1 MAHQEVRDMAI
12 LEDGRWDGKIFD
24 GEWTE
29 GSGEPITVLNPA
41 SEAVLGHVGAAT
53 PEDVYRAA
61 SAASSAQQSW
71 AALKPTERAAVLR
84 RAGQLFEEHAAEVV
98 DWVVRE
104 TGAIQPKAGMEA
116 HVAAQECFEASALPT
131 HAKGQVLASDDPHWS
146 LARRLPAGVV
156 SVISPFNFP
165 LILSIR
171 SVAPALAL
179 GNAVLLKPD
188 PRTPVT
194 GGALIA
200 RIFEEAG
207 LPEGVLHVLP
217 GGGDAGA
224 AAVDAPEV
232 RIVSFTGSTEAGR
245 HVGAAGAQHLKR
257 THLEL
262 GGNNAM
268 IVLPSADLDLAASVG
283 AMGTF
288 FHQGQVCMTTG
299 RHIVHRDV
307 YEEYVQRLADK
318 ADALVVGDP
327 SEGQVHL
334 GPIIDEK
341 QLKSVDSKVQES
353 VIAGA
358 TIRAGATHDGL
369 FYRPTVLTDLTPEM
383 PAWNQEIFGPVAPV
397 IAVSSVDE
405 AVALANA
412 SEYALSL
419 SILGEVGEAMK
430 VADRVT
436 AGKIHIN
443 EMTVMDEATAPMG
456 GMKASGTGAHFGG
469 ADANVEAFT
478 ELQWVTLSPD
488 IPQYPF

>member
-1 MAHQEVRDMAI
+1 MAI
-12 LEDGRWDGKIFD
+12 LEDERWSGKLFD
-24 GEWTE
+24 GDWTD
-29 GSGEPITVLNPA
+29 GAGEPIEVRNPA
-41 SEAVLGHVGAAT
+41 TDEVIARVGSAAPADVYEAAT
-53 PEDVYRAA
+53 
-61 SAASSAQQSW
+61 AASSAQVAW
-71 AALKPTERAAVLR
+71 AGMKPTERAAVLR
-84 RAGQLFEEHAAEVV
+84 RAGQLFEENSAEIV

-131 HAKGQVLASDDPHWS
+131 HVKGQVLASDEPHWS
-146 LARRLPAGVV
+146 LARRVPSGVV

-188 PRTPVT
+188 PRTPVS
-194 GGALIA
+194 GGVLIA
-200 RIFEEAG
+200 RVLEEAG
-207 LPEGVLHVLP
+207 LPQGVLHVLP

-232 RIVSFTGSTEAGR
+232 RVVSFTGSTAAGR
-245 HVGAAGAQHLKR
+245 HVGAAGAQQLKR

-262 GGNNAM
+262 GGNNAVV
-268 IVLPSADLDLAASVG
+268 VLPSADLDLAVGVG
-283 AMGTF
+283 AMGSF

-307 YEEYVQRLADK
+307 YEEYVERLAVK
-318 ADALVVGDP
+318 AESLVVGDP
-327 SEGQVHL
+327 SQGQVHL
-334 GPIIDEK
+334 GPVIDEK
-341 QLKSVDSKVQES
+341 QLKAVDSVVQES

-358 TIRAGATHDGL
+358 SIRAGATHDGL
-369 FYRPTVLTDLTPEM
+369 FYRPTVLADLTPEM
-383 PAWNQEIFGPVAPV
+383 PAWKQEIFGPVAPV
-397 IAVSSVDE
+397 IAVSSADE

-419 SILGEVGEAMK
+419 SVLGEVGEAMGL
-430 VADRVT
+430 ADRIH
-436 AGKIHIN
+436 AGKVHIN

-456 GMKASGTGAHFGG
+456 GVKASGTGAHFGG
-469 ADANVEAFT
+469 AEANIEAFT
-478 ELQWVTLSPD
+478 ELQWITISPE
-488 IPQYPF
+488 IPTYPF

>member
-1 MAHQEVRDMAI
+1 MAI

-61 SAASSAQQSW
+61 YVASSAQQSW

-116 HVAAQECFEASALPT
+116 HVAAEECFEASALPT

-146 LARRLPAGVV
+146 
-156 SVISPFNFP
+156 
-165 LILSIR
+165 
-171 SVAPALAL
+171 LAL

-288 FHQGQVCMTTG
+288 FHQ
-299 RHIVHRDV
+299 
-307 YEEYVQRLADK
+307 
-318 ADALVVGDP
+318 
-327 SEGQVHL
+327 
-334 GPIIDEK
+334 
-341 QLKSVDSKVQES
+341 
-353 VIAGA
+353 
-358 TIRAGATHDGL
+358 
-369 FYRPTVLTDLTPEM
+369 
-383 PAWNQEIFGPVAPV
+383 
-397 IAVSSVDE
+397 
-405 AVALANA
+405 
-412 SEYALSL
+412 
-419 SILGEVGEAMK
+419 
-430 VADRVT
+430 
-436 AGKIHIN
+436 
-443 EMTVMDEATAPMG
+443 
-456 GMKASGTGAHFGG
+456 
-469 ADANVEAFT
+469 
-478 ELQWVTLSPD
+478 
-488 IPQYPF
+488 

>member
-1 MAHQEVRDMAI
+1 MAI

-24 GEWTE
+24 GSWTE
-29 GSGEPITVLNPA
+29 GSSEPITVLNPA

-61 SAASSAQQSW
+61 TAASSAQQSW

-84 RAGQLFEEHAAEVV
+84 KAGQLFEEHAAEVV

-194 GGALIA
+194 GGVLIA

-307 YEEYVQRLADK
+307 YEDYVQRLADK

-456 GMKASGTGAHFGG
+456 GMKASGTGVHFGG
-469 ADANVEAFT
+469 ADANIEAFT
-478 ELQWVTLSPD
+478 ELQWVTLSPN
-488 IPQYPF
+488 IPQCPF

>member
-1 MAHQEVRDMAI
+1 MAV
-12 LEDGRWDGKIFD
+12 LEDGRWDGKIFVGD
-24 GEWTE
+24 WTE

-61 SAASSAQQSW
+61 TAASSAQRSW

-104 TGAIQPKAGMEA
+104 TGAIHPKAGMEA

-131 HAKGQVLASDDPHWS
+131 HAKGQVLATDDPHWS

-194 GGALIA
+194 GGVLIA

-307 YEEYVQRLADK
+307 YEDY
-318 ADALVVGDP
+318 
-327 SEGQVHL
+327 
-334 GPIIDEK
+334 
-341 QLKSVDSKVQES
+341 
-353 VIAGA
+353 
-358 TIRAGATHDGL
+358 GL
-369 FYRPTVLTDLTPEM
+369 FNFER
-383 PAWNQEIFGPVAPV
+383 
-397 IAVSSVDE
+397 
-405 AVALANA
+405 
-412 SEYALSL
+412 
-419 SILGEVGEAMK
+419 
-430 VADRVT
+430 
-436 AGKIHIN
+436 
-443 EMTVMDEATAPMG
+443 
-456 GMKASGTGAHFGG
+456 GG
-469 ADANVEAFT
+469 A
-478 ELQWVTLSPD
+478 LK
-488 IPQYPF
+488 

>member
-1 MAHQEVRDMAI
+1 MAI
-12 LEDGRWDGKIFD
+12 LDDQRWHGKIYVNGWRD
-24 GEWTE
+24 
-29 GSGEPITVLNPA
+29 GSGDPISVQNPA
-41 SEAVLGHVGAAT
+41 SEAVLGSVGSASPA
-53 PEDVYRAA
+53 DVYDAA
-61 SAASSAQQSW
+61 RQASEAQVAW

-84 RAGQLFEEHAAEVV
+84 KAGQLFEENTEEII

-116 HVAAQECFEASALPT
+116 NVAAQECYEASALPT
-131 HAKGQVLASDDPHWS
+131 HARGEVLASDDPHWS
-146 LARRLPAGVV
+146 FARRVPAGVV
-156 SVISPFNFP
+156 TVISPFNFP

-171 SVAPALAL
+171 SVAPALTL

-188 PRTPVT
+188 PRTPIT
-194 GGALIA
+194 GGVLIA

-207 LPEGVLHVLP
+207 LPAGVLQLLP

-245 HVGAAGAQHLKR
+245 HVGAAGAKHLKR

-268 IVLPSADLDLAASVG
+268 VVLPSADLDLAAGVG
-283 AMGTF
+283 SMGSF

-299 RHIVHRDV
+299 RHIVHEDV
-307 YEEYVQRLADK
+307 YESYVSKLAER
-318 ADALVVGDP
+318 ADSLVVGDP

-341 QLKSVDSKVQES
+341 QLKAVDSKVQDS

-358 TIRAGATHDGL
+358 SIRAGATHDGL
-369 FYRPTVLTDLTPEM
+369 FYRPTVLADLTVDM
-383 PAWNQEIFGPVAPV
+383 PAWNEEIFGPVAPV
-397 IAVSSVDE
+397 IKVSSVEE
-405 AVALANA
+405 AVNLANS

-419 SILGEVGEAMK
+419 SIIGDVGEALK
-430 VADRVT
+430 VADRIT

-456 GMKASGTGAHFGG
+456 GMKASGTGARFGG
-469 ADANVEAFT
+469 AAANIEAFT
-478 ELQWVTLSPD
+478 ESQWVTISPD